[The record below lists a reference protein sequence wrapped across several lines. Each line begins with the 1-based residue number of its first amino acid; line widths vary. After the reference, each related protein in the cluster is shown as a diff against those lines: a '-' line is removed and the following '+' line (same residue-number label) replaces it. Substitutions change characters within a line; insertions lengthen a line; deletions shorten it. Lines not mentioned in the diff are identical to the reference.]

1 MRKYSGRESHV
12 SKLSPPVDF
21 DGLELPSP
29 NLKLDFAIGL
39 VPRPFSSGLDQE
51 VEEPSLGLEC
61 PSIFVEDGYAVCE
74 VWTCE
79 GPAAG
84 WRPQL

>member
-1 MRKYSGRESHV
+1 MRKYSGHESHV

-21 DGLELPSP
+21 DGLDLPSP
-29 NLKLDFAIGL
+29 NLKLDFAIGP

-61 PSIFVEDGYAVCE
+61 PSIFVEDGHAVCE

-84 WRPQL
+84 WRSQL

>member
-1 MRKYSGRESHV
+1 MRKYSGHESHV

-61 PSIFVEDGYAVCE
+61 PSIFVEDGHAVCE

>member
-1 MRKYSGRESHV
+1 MRRYSGHESHV

-21 DGLELPSP
+21 DGLDLPSP

-39 VPRPFSSGLDQE
+39 VPRPFFLGLGQE
-51 VEEPSLGLEC
+51 VEGPSSGLEC
-61 PSIFVEDGYAVCE
+61 PSIFVEDGHAVCE

-84 WRPQL
+84 